1 MDKKRNIQVMKMD
14 FKISCKH
21 PLVLS
26 KVALAALAME
36 ILNYL
41 FQLVRVHNNIE
52 LKKPHSSEKF

>member
-1 MDKKRNIQVMKMD
+1 MD

-26 KVALAALAME
+26 KVALAALATE